1 MEGEME
7 GEMEA
12 DEATL
17 KGDGSQAELEGT
29 EGADMEGEEGEMEM
43 EAAEEG
49 GSPTKPKRKQS
60 VSKPKKKKAV
70 DEDKIE
76 AFKRINQ
83 GSLASDRDGN
93 AVFLAKS
100 AWDVGYQEEKNPDLK
115 FSATKE
121 R

>member
-1 MEGEME
+1 MGVVGQLQLEVLVARL
-7 GEMEA
+7 EA
-12 DEATL
+12 EY
-17 KGDGSQAELEGT
+17 KV
-29 EGADMEGEEGEMEM
+29 
-43 EAAEEG
+43 EAALEQAPFDTARWLIG
-49 GSPTKPKRKQS
+49 
-60 VSKPKKKKAV
+60 